1 MFGDRSPLES
11 QEVSSNTS
19 LVQLFV
25 IIGHE
30 LSF

>member
-11 QEVSSNTS
+11 QEVSNTS